1 MRTLALSRMAE
12 KMPSVFTDLFPWN
25 DGFNESFFGREFN
38 IPAVNITDEKDE
50 FKVSLAAPGLKK
62 EDFKIDL
69 DGNLLKISAEKE
81 EKKDEKEKNYTR
93 KEYNYSSFER
103 SFTLPDDVVKE
114 KIEAK
119 YEDGVLKLVL
129 PKKEEAKKA
138 MISKHI
144 PVK

>member
-38 IPAVNITDEKDE
+38 IPAENITDEKDE

-81 EKKDEKEKNYTR
+81 EKKDEKKEDEKDESKT
-93 KEYNYSSFER
+93 KEVFY
-103 SFTLPDDVVKE
+103 P
-114 KIEAK
+114 
-119 YEDGVLKLVL
+119 
-129 PKKEEAKKA
+129 
-138 MISKHI
+138 
-144 PVK
+144 

>member
-1 MRTLALSRMAE
+1 MNR
-12 KMPSVFTDLFPWN
+12 K
-25 DGFNESFFGREFN
+25 
-38 IPAVNITDEKDE
+38 
-50 FKVSLAAPGLKK
+50 LKK
-62 EDFKIDL
+62 YF
-69 DGNLLKISAEKE
+69 
-81 EKKDEKEKNYTR
+81 TR

-138 MISKHI
+138 LISKHI